1 MKLPGSIKNK
11 ETKEKNGKNTPH
23 LEITEVILV
32 YCNVV
37 NNCYQQGWIVLYAFV
52 PNKTFVKLLEI
63 SLTNSIF
70 LKTFNSEFQAIEVW
84 LTDQNSKPLETENK
98 FKMNKI
104 NSSNYII

>member
-1 MKLPGSIKNK
+1 MKLPGSTKNK

-37 NNCYQQGWIVLYAFV
+37 NNCYQQGWIV
-52 PNKTFVKLLEI
+52 KLLEI

-84 LTDQNSKPLETENK
+84 LTNQNSKPLETENK